1 MNKLKLQKKRQ
12 IKEAKRNLKRKAIRK
27 YRNNLL
33 SLGVRKRQ
41 EALFNAKSTA
51 NINEATKNMDA
62 IIKRWND
69 KISLDLL
76 AKIETQ
82 KITLNA
88 AMKLKDATLI
98 KRAIDDFVPLNKELL
113 EIVEKLEY
121 PEKISA

>member
-12 IKEAKRNLKRKAIRK
+12 VKESKRNLKRKAIRK
-27 YRNNLL
+27 YKNNLL
-33 SLGVRKRQ
+33 GLGVRKRQ
-41 EALFNAKSTA
+41 EALFNAKRTA

-88 AMKLKDATLI
+88 AMKLQDSTLI

-113 EIVEKLEY
+113 EIVEKFEN
-121 PEKISA
+121 PEKIST

>member
-12 IKEAKRNLKRKAIRK
+12 VKEEKRNLKRKAIRK
-27 YRNNLL
+27 YKNNLL

-41 EALFNAKSTA
+41 EALFNDKRTA

-88 AMKLKDATLI
+88 AMKLQDATLI

>member
-41 EALFNAKSTA
+41 EALFNAKRTA

-113 EIVEKLEY
+113 EIVEKFEN
-121 PEKISA
+121 PEKIST

>member
-12 IKEAKRNLKRKAIRK
+12 VKEEKRNLKRKAIRK
-27 YRNNLL
+27 YKNNLL

-41 EALFNAKSTA
+41 EALFNAKRTA

-113 EIVEKLEY
+113 EIVEKFEN
-121 PEKISA
+121 PEKIST

>member
-41 EALFNAKSTA
+41 EALFNAKRTA
-51 NINEATKNMDA
+51 IINEATKNMDA